1 MYKYCTNVLQ
11 ILYNCWVVTARQ
23 LSLLRIHLS
32 PKYIQLAR
40 STKPINNSKYIQ
52 YIYCNCNCELWKL
65 ISAVIWIKFNQR
77 ETQFHDY
84 SNMDLGLKVW
94 TCHYWMKTCFNCHHL
109 FCFRPIKT
117 GVQLQT
123 HKNVWSMYRFAKLD
137 HISKSESTFILST
150 AIMSTMRNIQLQL
163 LQPEKCNEMGKLG
176 RTCQVCSNG

>member
-123 HKNVWSMYRFAKLD
+123 HKNVWSTGLQ
-137 HISKSESTFILST
+137 SWTTFQNQKAPLSCPPQSCLQC
-150 AIMSTMRNIQLQL
+150 AIYNCSYCSQKNVMRWEN
-163 LQPEKCNEMGKLG
+163 
-176 RTCQVCSNG
+176 